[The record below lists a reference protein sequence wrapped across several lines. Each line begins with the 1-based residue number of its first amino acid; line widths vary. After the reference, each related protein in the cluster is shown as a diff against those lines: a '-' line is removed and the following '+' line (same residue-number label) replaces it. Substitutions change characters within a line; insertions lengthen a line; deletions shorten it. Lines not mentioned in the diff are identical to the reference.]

1 MRLVLVLF
9 FTGFLFSNS
18 SLAQKPL
25 YGFTAFPNDLSLE
38 ALAKTHELVIEN
50 SSLYAVHRDDGCIPW
65 QEALSGE
72 AFPEWLT
79 NDWVDTR
86 AQIPADIPISL
97 HITPTHCILH
107 QQKNDRIAMAEQCG
121 AAEGEAGE
129 MPEVLRGKPYND
141 PQIMTAYLNYARQFA
156 DIFEPTFFTIAIEM
170 GDLARVHPEVWTSFA
185 ELINGT
191 LEGLRESH
199 PNIKLGV
206 EFVLQTLM
214 MPQVAKQVKPLT
226 EQLDFLGISF
236 YPYGSE
242 FGEFYGVPAL
252 PEPPAQWLE
261 PLRWLREYTDKPVAI
276 IETGYTTKNRNVN
289 GINFPG
295 NEALQAAF
303 LKDLIASAQADEYL
317 FVVWF
322 VPIDYEKLLEKLPDS
337 DNKTAAYIWVNAGL
351 LDSNLN
357 PKPAW
362 SIWQSL
368 FK

>member
-1 MRLVLVLF
+1 VRSALF
-9 FTGFLFSNS
+9 LGMLYFNIIF
-18 SLAQKPL
+18 AQKPL
-25 YGFTAFPNDLSLE
+25 YGFTAFPYDLTFE
-38 ALAKTHELVIEN
+38 ALAKTHEFVVAN

-65 QEALSGE
+65 QEALDGA

-79 NDWVDTR
+79 RDWADTK
-86 AQIPADIPISL
+86 AQIPADMPISL
-97 HITPTHCILH
+97 HITPT
-107 QQKNDRIAMAEQCG
+107 KNDRIAMAEQCG
-121 AAEGEAGE
+121 VAEGETGE
-129 MPEVLRGKPYND
+129 MPEVLEGKPYNN
-141 PQIMTAYLNYARQFA
+141 PQIMTAYLNYARRFA

-170 GDLARVHPEVWTSFA
+170 GDLSRVHPEEWESFA
-185 ELINGT
+185 ELIKGT
-191 LEGLRESH
+191 LKGLRESH
-199 PNIKLGV
+199 PKLKLSV

-214 MPQVAKQVKPLT
+214 MPQVAKQVKPLI

-261 PLRWLREYTDKPVAI
+261 PLGWLRSYADKPIAI
-276 IETGYTTKNRNVN
+276 IETGYTTKNHNVN

-295 NEALQAAF
+295 NQALQAAF
-303 LKDLIASAQADEYL
+303 LKDLIAFAQADKYL

-322 VPIDYEKLLEKLPDS
+322 VPIDYEKLLEKLPDG

-351 LDSNLN
+351 LDSDLN

-362 SIWQSL
+362 RIWQSL
-368 FK
+368 KE